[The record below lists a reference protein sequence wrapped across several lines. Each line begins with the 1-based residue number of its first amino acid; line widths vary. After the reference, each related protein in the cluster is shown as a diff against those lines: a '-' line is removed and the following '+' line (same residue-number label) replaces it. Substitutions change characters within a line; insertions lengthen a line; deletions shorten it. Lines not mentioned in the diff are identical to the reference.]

1 MAKKLDVISIV
12 KQLVPEAIIVNPS
25 DYRPN
30 YIQSKIN
37 NQLKVLANVFPF
49 DKAKIKQKD
58 LVDVKGKYYMPVCE
72 IINARIVIGY

>member
-1 MAKKLDVISIV
+1 MAKKLDVITIV
-12 KQLVPEAIIVNPS
+12 KKLVPEVIIVNPS

-30 YIQSKIN
+30 YIQTKIN
-37 NQLKVLANVFPF
+37 KQLETLGQEFPY
-49 DKAKIKQKD
+49 DSTKIKQKD

>member
-1 MAKKLDVISIV
+1 MAKLDVILTV
-12 KQLVPEAIIVNPS
+12 KQLVPEAIIINPS

-30 YIQSKIN
+30 YIQTKIN
-37 NQLKVLANVFPF
+37 NQLKVLADVFPF
-49 DKAKIKQKD
+49 DKANIKQKD